1 MSGFY
6 DEISKKYPRPVV
18 GKPSKK
24 LNKKKIKKILKYVAL
39 FNLFLFI

>member
-18 GKPSKK
+18 DKPKK